1 MRTRVVAA
9 VRSLAQPLAGDR
21 PSGPCV
27 WRRWLG
33 GGHGGRLGRDRDTGR
48 GVVSSRLRVSPLSS
62 FPIRRASSASL
73 MPATDDVNGADA
85 GSPRTTSSVD
95 VDALL
100 DEMEADA
107 CGRGGVSNFRREEA
121 ASPPANPTSVD
132 RLYLD
137 CPYAD
142 KDEAKALGARYDPDR
157 REWYAPD
164 AANTSA
170 FARWIPGSAG
180 HDDSV
185 SPVSSQWAG
194 VNGNVDTIAAKAL
207 PLPPRLTAFD
217 GVQNGWD
224 SALASEV
231 VEHGCTSTAP
241 LRVVPRRGRSASLTQ
256 QDREGTG
263 WHVRGSDT
271 ETAAADDDLTTTHV
285 VGGYSAGSPP
295 LPRSDGMPSHKPY
308 SSSGSGSGSGS
319 GTGRGLN
326 SVPPRAPAAVTHAV
340 PSGGEDNTA
349 EEAGKENKNANE
361 GEGAL
366 PYRLPLTPEQIM
378 SDKDREYVDSIT
390 RVSNA
395 TEAAEVLEI
404 LEGIR
409 RLGEE
414 GRVDGL
420 GNAPI
425 FGCDTEVCDLNLKKE
440 GPVGHGFVTCATI
453 YCGFEHELGLGPHR
467 RIWID
472 NLDDAE
478 GTLDLFKSFFEDP
491 EYRKVWHNY
500 SFDRHV
506 MMNMDIDC
514 QGFFGDTM
522 HMARLLDTSRV
533 GTGKGYSLESLSQSY
548 IRDEK
553 GETMPKTAMMKVRRW
568 GREDDG
574 ERTGAAATCV
584 GYT

>member
-1 MRTRVVAA
+1 
-9 VRSLAQPLAGDR
+9 
-21 PSGPCV
+21 
-27 WRRWLG
+27 
-33 GGHGGRLGRDRDTGR
+33 
-48 GVVSSRLRVSPLSS
+48 
-62 FPIRRASSASL
+62 
-73 MPATDDVNGADA
+73 MPAIDDVNGADA
-85 GSPRTTSSVD
+85 GSPRTTSPVAM
-95 VDALL
+95 DAYL

-107 CGRGGVSNFRREEA
+107 CDRGGDSNFVQDEA
-121 ASPPANPTSVD
+121 ARPPANPISVD

-142 KDEAKALGARYDPDR
+142 KDEAKVLGARFDPDR
-157 REWYAPD
+157 RAWYAPD

-170 FARWIPGSAG
+170 FARWIPG
-180 HDDSV
+180 V

-207 PLPPRLTAFD
+207 PRPPRLTEFD

-224 SALASEV
+224 IALAREV

-241 LRVVPRRGRSASLTQ
+241 PRVKPRRGRSASLTQ

-263 WHVRGSDT
+263 WHVRRSDA
-271 ETAAADDDLTTTHV
+271 ETAAADDDLPTAHM

-295 LPRSDGMPSHKPY
+295 LPRSDGMPSRKPY
-308 SSSGSGSGSGS
+308 SSSGSGSGGGGSSGG
-319 GTGRGLN
+319 GTGTGSN
-326 SVPPRAPAAVTHAV
+326 SAPLRAPAAVKHAV
-340 PSGGEDNTA
+340 PSGGNDNTA
-349 EEAGKENKNANE
+349 EEAGKENKNESE
-361 GEGAL
+361 GEEAL

-395 TEAAEVLEI
+395 TEAAEVLKI
-404 LEGIR
+404 IEGIR

-472 NLDDAE
+472 NLDDAK

-491 EYRKVWHNY
+491 AYRKVWHNY

-506 MMNMDIDC
+506 MMNMGIDC

-553 GETMPKTAMMKVRRW
+553 GETMPKTAMMKVRW
-568 GREDDG
+568 SGKGR
-574 ERTGAAATCV
+574 RTGRGQGLLLYVWGIRRWRKGEQWYAVSSYIIVIHLLKGHLTIFHS
-584 GYT
+584 